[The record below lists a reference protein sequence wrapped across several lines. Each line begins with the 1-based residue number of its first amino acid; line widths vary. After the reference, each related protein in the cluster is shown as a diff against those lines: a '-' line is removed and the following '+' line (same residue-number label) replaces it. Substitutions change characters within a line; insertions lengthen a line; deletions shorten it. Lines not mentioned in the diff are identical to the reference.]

1 MKAIQMYEPAMC
13 CPTGLCG
20 PSIDTDLLRI
30 SFIMHHV
37 QNQPT
42 ITAERFN
49 VTNHPDIFVENQ
61 QVNQLVMEEGMDCL
75 PITLVDGLLAVKGRY
90 PTTEEFSEWTGIPT
104 EELAKKPKIRLNIK
118 GDVSK

>member
-1 MKAIQMYEPAMC
+1 MKTIQMYEPAMC
-13 CPTGLCG
+13 CATGLCG
-20 PSIDTDLLRI
+20 PSIDPDLLRI

-42 ITAERFN
+42 ISAERFN
-49 VTNHPDIFVENQ
+49 LTNHPDVFIENQ

-75 PITLVDGLLAVKGRY
+75 PITLVDGSLAVKGRY